1 MRRLPLTQGMHMND
15 SKNKHKGRSIAQKAV
30 AVLVCLAMASLQMP
44 LVGSA
49 FAEGANGAAAEQ
61 PATTSEAAGTDTQ
74 TQPAASGADEK
85 TSNADEQAEESVP
98 AATAE
103 NEAAP
108 AAAAK
113 AAPQRVPQAP
123 AADAFPSAP
132 PTSTFE
138 ASAFNKLPGGKL
150 GVLANF
156 GLVGFESID
165 GNTHINSN
173 VATKIFN
180 AKSVTFGTN
189 NLAEPEVSYI
199 GTKVVGGANVNMK
212 DKDGKY
218 NGSAVVLG
226 SDSNVEVIGDNPNSV
241 RQVKVDGEFFNIN
254 GPSSAQEQ
262 RQSIYQ

>member
-15 SKNKHKGRSIAQKAV
+15 SKNTHKGRSIAQKAV

-74 TQPAASGADEK
+74 TQPAASEADEDDSTAGK
-85 TSNADEQAEESVP
+85 QEEQPASSTAAED
-98 AATAE
+98 
-103 NEAAP
+103 EAAP

-113 AAPQRVPQAP
+113 SAPLRAPQAP

-138 ASAFNKLPGGKL
+138 ESAFNKLPGGKL

-156 GLVGFESID
+156 GLVGFESIN
-165 GNTHINSN
+165 GKTHINSN
-173 VATKIFN
+173 VATETFYAN
-180 AKSVTFGTN
+180 TFGTN

-212 DKDGKY
+212 DGGGKY

-226 SDSNVEVIGDNPNSV
+226 SDSKVEVIGDNPNSM
-241 RQVKVDGEFFNIN
+241 RQVKVDGEFFNIKDRK
-254 GPSSAQEQ
+254 SVV
-262 RQSIYQ
+262 